1 MEYHFDHRIRLSQE
15 SEYKNLYSWS
25 LQEISDT
32 GEQIGSDQVPW
43 HWSLYF
49 SASELRYNKE
59 LSIERQGDP
68 EDLLPSQKGVSS
80 AESISAVLH
89 SGVTDADGFFER
101 EAVYS
106 MLGTNRQIQKF
117 SLSIR
122 PLETDESNEVCSVW
136 GGVSYTSE
144 IDFRTETEDDI
155 LQISVVVSPERFKEF
170 RDLINHVRP
179 DVFFVRLRW
188 VSGFYSE
195 WSPSISTNRI
205 KVLTRGSEHKVEAPE
220 GCEVVPPRLGEV
232 GEFALTAARRNALVL
247 KREPDV
253 WEEKDELVK
262 TEEAGHSDLEQSPNG
277 LMKQLARNQATLEGL
292 KWPIWAIVILL
303 LLLYLK

>member
-1 MEYHFDHRIRLSQE
+1 MEYHFDHRIRLSQK
-15 SEYKNLYSWS
+15 SAYKNLYSWS

-43 HWSLYF
+43 CWSLYF

-59 LSIERQGDP
+59 LSIAQECVP
-68 EDLLPSQKGVSS
+68 EDPLPRKNGVSS
-80 AESISAVLH
+80 TESITAVLH
-89 SGVTDADGFFER
+89 SGVTAADGYFER

-122 PLETDESNEVCSVW
+122 PLEADQSNEVCSVW
-136 GGVSYTSE
+136 GGVSYTSD
-144 IDFRTETEDDI
+144 IDFRTETEEDI
-155 LQISVVVSPERFKEF
+155 LLISVAVSPERFKEF
-170 RDLINHVRP
+170 RDLITHVRP
-179 DVFFVRLRW
+179 DVFFVRLSR
-188 VSGFYSE
+188 VAGFYSE

-205 KVLTRGSEHKVEAPE
+205 KVLTRGSEHNVESPE

-262 TEEAGHSDLEQSPNG
+262 TEQAGHSDFEQSPNG
-277 LMKQLARNQATLEGL
+277 LMKQLTRNQATLDGL